1 MTTPKKPRRK
11 SAAHQQTPPDTAST
25 STALA
30 VCINSH
36 TPLATAAVSVFSPS
50 PLCTSVSAIG
60 YSAHWLPPRPRPS
73 TSYSTHPICSHYC
86 RPPTALCAPAST
98 TTGPALNSLPPTC
111 AQPTASHAKTTKGH
125 SLSRRETRQLQRT
138 TADLIRLVPFS
149 IIVVVPFMELLLP
162 VFLKLFPNML
172 PSTFQ
177 DSDKREQQLKRELKV
192 RLNVAQ
198 FLTDTMERMAQDKAT
213 TKGES
218 ELKTTAEELLRLLN
232 AARSGERLT
241 TDQLL
246 SVARLFDD
254 EITFETLSSEQLR
267 QVCRYLNIPTYGTY
281 GGDGIMR
288 YAISVKMERIHR
300 DDNMLVDEG
309 LDVLDEEELRAACR
323 RRGMRD
329 FGLTKEGYR
338 RNLQQWLDLSMNKKI
353 PDSLLLL
360 SRAMSL
366 SEEPTADDIAGAL
379 RSVTHHQDGMVYTFI
394 TQLSCTTQLTADTF
408 LNAFGSGR

>member
-1 MTTPKKPRRK
+1 MSLQPK
-11 SAAHQQTPPDTAST
+11 PPLYVRVGHRVQRTLLATT
-25 STALA
+25 STAVDIVQHPSHLLPLLA
-30 VCINSH
+30 SAYRSLRSGLH
-36 TPLATAAVSVFSPS
+36 HYWTGTKLLAADVRTAYRLA
-50 PLCTSVSAIG
+50 
-60 YSAHWLPPRPRPS
+60 R
-73 TSYSTHPICSHYC
+73 
-86 RPPTALCAPAST
+86 
-98 TTGPALNSLPPTC
+98 
-111 AQPTASHAKTTKGH
+111 KTTKGH

-149 IIVVVPFMELLLP
+149 IFVVVPFMELLLP
-162 VFLKLFPNML
+162 VFLKLFPNLL

-177 DSDKREQQLKRELKV
+177 DSAKREQQLKRELKV

-198 FLTDTMERMAQDKAT
+198 FLTDTMEGMARTKAT

-218 ELKTTAEELLRLLN
+218 DLKTTAEELLRLLK
-232 AARSGERLT
+232 AARSGERLS

-246 SVARLFDD
+246 SVSRLFDD
-254 EITFETLSSEQLR
+254 EITFETLSTEQLR

-288 YAISVKMERIHR
+288 YAIAVKMERIHR
-300 DDNMLVDEG
+300 DDAMLVDEG

-329 FGLTKEGYR
+329 FGLTKEGYK

-360 SRAMSL
+360 SRAMSM

-379 RSVTHHQDGMVYTFI
+379 RSVTHQHDMVYSFNTH
-394 TQLSCTTQLTADTF
+394 LLCTTRLAADTCLNFF
-408 LNAFGSGR
+408 LFRSMSEKSIEEVSGRASSVVLHLL

>member
-1 MTTPKKPRRK
+1 MGNRIQRT
-11 SAAHQQTPPDTAST
+11 
-25 STALA
+25 L
-30 VCINSH
+30 
-36 TPLATAAVSVFSPS
+36 LAT
-50 PLCTSVSAIG
+50 
-60 YSAHWLPPRPRPS
+60 
-73 TSYSTHPICSHYC
+73 
-86 RPPTALCAPAST
+86 T
-98 TTGPALNSLPPTC
+98 TTSIDVIQHPSHLLPLLSSAYRSLRSGLHHYWTGTKLL
-111 AQPTASHAKTTKGH
+111 AADVRTAYRLARKTTKGY

-149 IIVVVPFMELLLP
+149 IFVVVPFMELLLP

-177 DSDKREQQLKRELKV
+177 DSSKREQQLKRELKV

-198 FLTDTMERMAQDKAT
+198 FLTDTMERMAREKAT

-218 ELKTTAEELLRLLN
+218 DLKTTAEELLRLLT
-232 AARSGERLT
+232 AARNGERLT

-246 SVARLFDD
+246 SVSRLFDD
-254 EITFETLSSEQLR
+254 EITFETLSTEQLR

-288 YAISVKMERIHR
+288 YAIAVKMERIHR
-300 DDNMLVDEG
+300 DDAMLVDEG
-309 LDVLDEEELRAACR
+309 LDELDEEELRAACR

-329 FGLTKEGYR
+329 FGLTKEGYK
-338 RNLQQWLDLSMNKKI
+338 RNLQQWLDLSLNKKI

-379 RSVTHHQDGMVYTFI
+379 RSATHHDGMVYAFNP
-394 TQLSCTTQLTADTF
+394 QLSCTTRLPADPFLCSFLFRSMSEKSIDEVSGPLHRLPFNVCCFCCQLPTPTDAMVGLALFASLCCSDC
-408 LNAFGSGR
+408 